1 MRFGG
6 PVFGWQTPDEWIAK
20 LRAAGYRTAYCPVD
34 ENTPDD
40 RVEAF
45 LQTARDAD
53 ISIAEVGIWRNVM
66 THDEAVRRENIEFA
80 KRRLALADRVG
91 ARCAVNISG
100 NRGEQWDGPD
110 PANLLPETLE
120 KIVAVVREIIDAVQ
134 PRYTKYTLETMPY
147 MVPDSTES
155 ALEVIRAVDRPQFGI
170 HYDPINLVTS
180 PRHYYNTA
188 WHARDFIEK
197 VGPHITAIHLKDI
210 TLRGKLTVHLDEVRA
225 GLGSYDIAGLLRAVN
240 AGLDVDMPVLLE
252 HLPDE
257 AEYEAAR
264 LYVTDLADREG
275 IALQP

>member
-6 PVFGWQTPDEWIAK
+6 PVFGWQTPEEWIAK
-20 LRAAGYRTAYCPVD
+20 LRDAGYRTAYCPID

-45 LQTARDAD
+45 LLAAREAD
-53 ISIAEVGIWRNVM
+53 ITIAEVGVWRNVM

-110 PANLLPETLE
+110 PANLLPETLD
-120 KIVAVVREIIDAVQ
+120 KIVATVREIVDAVR
-134 PRYTKYTLETMPY
+134 PTRAKYSLETMPY

-155 ALEVIRAVDRPQFGI
+155 ALEVVRAVDREMFGI
-170 HYDPINLVTS
+170 HYDPINIVTS
-180 PRHYYNTA
+180 PRHYYATGH
-188 WHARDFIEK
+188 HARDFIAQ

-210 TLRGKLTVHLDEVRA
+210 TLRGKLTVHLDEVRP
-225 GLGSYDIAGLLRAVN
+225 GLGSYDLAALLRAVN
-240 AGLDVDMPVLLE
+240 AGLDADMPVLLE

-257 AEYEAAR
+257 SEYDAAR
-264 LYVTDLADREG
+264 AHVMELAEREG
-275 IALQP
+275 IRLE

>member
-20 LRAAGYRTAYCPVD
+20 LKAAGYRTAYCPVD

-45 LQTARDAD
+45 LQAARDAD
-53 ISIAEVGIWRNVM
+53 VTIAEVGIWRNVM
-66 THDEAVRRENIEFA
+66 THDDGVRKENIEFA

-110 PANLLPETLE
+110 PANLLPETLD

-134 PRYTKYTLETMPY
+134 PRHAKYTLETMPY

-155 ALEVIRAVDRPQFGI
+155 ALEVIRAVDRAQFGI

-188 WHARDFIEK
+188 HHARDFIAR

-240 AGLDVDMPVLLE
+240 EGLDADMPVLLE

-264 LYVTDLADREG
+264 LYVTDLAERER
-275 IALQP
+275 IAL

>member
-6 PVFGWQTPDEWIAK
+6 PVFNWQTPEEWIAR
-20 LRAAGYRTAYCPVD
+20 LRAVGYRTAYCPVD

-45 LQTARDAD
+45 LLAAKEAD
-53 ISIAEVGIWRNVM
+53 ITIAEVGIWRNVM

-110 PANLLPETLE
+110 PANLLPETLD
-120 KIVAVVREIIDAVQ
+120 KIVEVVREIIDAVQ
-134 PRYTKYTLETMPY
+134 PRRAKYTLETMPY

-155 ALEVIRAVDRPQFGI
+155 ALEVIRAVDREGFGI

-180 PRHYYNTA
+180 PRHYYRTGD
-188 WHARDFIEK
+188 HARDFIER

-225 GLGSYDIAGLLRAVN
+225 GLGSYDIAGLLWAVHRR
-240 AGLDVDMPVLLE
+240 LDADMPVLLE

-257 AEYEAAR
+257 AEYDAAR
-264 LYVTDLADREG
+264 AHVLDLVEREG
-275 IALQP
+275 IPL